1 MNASAWTLYAIC
13 SRKAGSKAVA
23 DTRTHGSSVLR
34 FGQQLRASMECCAR
48 RASRV
53 QQLYAPPSLRAA
65 GLDLGA
71 CLQGQWTGI

>member
-1 MNASAWTLYAIC
+1 MNASACTLYAIC
-13 SRKAGSKAVA
+13 SRKAASKAVA
-23 DTRTHGSSVLR
+23 HTHTHGSSELS

-48 RASRV
+48 HASRV

-71 CLQGQWTGI
+71 CLQGQLTGI